1 LLSSGP
7 PPAAE
12 PKDDVAPSPQV
23 PHWQKAI
30 FCITSQVVIFACV
43 FLLYVA
49 LFSSLFQRDLTE
61 LEHEFQ
67 WVAGENER
75 LLEEGQNMRR
85 LKPGTREGAL
95 RPYEAVTGS
104 PGHREPEMYGMVRE
118 KTLWAYWHSEDL
130 CPSSASCKLPAHLQ
144 LCVESIEKNKGD
156 FDFKLIHRD
165 EVGRYVNW
173 YELPFR
179 WRDLQPAHQ
188 KDSLMNALLARYGG
202 VAMDVSTVLLRPLD
216 EYWDEMVEQ
225 RAAFLGYMYRLNG
238 MPWRHAEVM
247 AVWFLMARREGVFA
261 TAVRNQVVG
270 MGDHNET
277 GAYHHWYL
285 ALGDQTLTPIL
296 SNINYS
302 WPKCFSDKTV
312 KDTGKCPEHEMPYWH
327 EGLVGPQRNDMRAVL
342 RDPRDGPQL
351 PFAWVGMSTWNV
363 SNTTEGLDL
372 SDNEKGAPLYGTACT
387 SMASCWN
394 DVFLSRFEQPAESGQ
409 GRLLNFV
416 KLFKHGYELDGKSR
430 EDILADSDTF
440 FYNWLR
446 LAGVV

>member
-1 LLSSGP
+1 M
-7 PPAAE
+7 
-12 PKDDVAPSPQV
+12 
-23 PHWQKAI
+23 I
-30 FCITSQVVIFACV
+30 CCITSQVVVFASVVLLCV
-43 FLLYVA
+43 AWAPSHWRGEV
-49 LFSSLFQRDLTE
+49 TE
-61 LEHEFQ
+61 LEREFQ
-67 WVAGENER
+67 WVAEENER
-75 LLEEGQNMRR
+75 LLEEGQMTRG
-85 LKPGTREGAL
+85 LKPATEDREL

-104 PGHREPEMYGMVRE
+104 PGNRDPEMYGHVRE
-118 KTLWAYWHSEDL
+118 KTMWAYWYSEDL
-130 CPSSASCKLPAHLQ
+130 CPSSKSCNLPAHLQ
-144 LCVESIEKNKGD
+144 LCVESMQRNKGD

-165 EVGRYVNW
+165 EVERYLNW

-179 WRDLQPAHQ
+179 WRDLQPAQQ

-216 EYWDEMVEQ
+216 EYWDEMVQE
-225 RAAFLGYMYRLNG
+225 RAALWGYMYRLNG

-270 MGDHNET
+270 MGDQNDT

-296 SNINYS
+296 SNLNYS
-302 WPKCFSDKTV
+302 WPKCFSDETV
-312 KDTGKCPEHEMPYWH
+312 KDTRKCPENEMPNWH

-351 PFAWVGMSTWNV
+351 PFAWVDMLTWNV
-363 SNTTEGLDL
+363 SNTSEGLDL
-372 SDNEKGAPLYGTACT
+372 SDNAKGAPLYGITCT
-387 SMASCWN
+387 SMAQCWN
-394 DVFLSRFEQPAESGQ
+394 DVFLSRFEQPAEPGQ
-409 GRLLNFV
+409 GRVLNFV

-430 EDILADSDTF
+430 EEILAGRDTF
-440 FYNWLR
+440 FFNWLR